1 MTTLSTCWGFVINN
15 PDDNDKLLV
24 RSPNEQ
30 HVKQI
35 VVTPEEASTPH
46 LQGWIKLHRQQ
57 RLSFVKKLLPRAN
70 FKALTNDEYI
80 LNARMYALKDDET
93 TAGNHVITTNE
104 TMPDPINFLQRVI
117 EDWLEYNWETLTEH
131 TLRRVN
137 QQEQIQHQVYSQ
149 KDCFRFLDQ
158 RERELIEEKPWL
170 VKLVLSPMY
179 AKAKKSYWKE
189 ILSNRIHNKNAI
201 DETEEGS
208 QSSDSEGDDQDDHI
222 QDTDDEEE
230 SGTTGSISE
239 GSEDSEEGSGDEA
252 CD

>member
-15 PDDNDKLLV
+15 PDENDKLIV
-24 RSPNEQ
+24 NNPNEQ

-70 FKALTNDEYI
+70 FKPLTNDEYV

-104 TMPDPINFLQRVI
+104 TMPDPINFLNRVI
-117 EDWLEYNWETLTEH
+117 EDWVEVHWETLTDH
-131 TLRRVN
+131 TLRRCN
-137 QQEQIQHQVYSQ
+137 ALSDLDDKLYSQ
-149 KDCFRFLDQ
+149 KDCFRFLDR

-170 VKLVLSPMY
+170 CKLVLSPMY
-179 AKAKKSYWKE
+179 TKAKKSYWKE
-189 ILSNRIHNKNAI
+189 FLNNRLQHKI
-201 DETEEGS
+201 DADDNEGQGTGETNDDEAESTDGFEEGDEEEGGES
-208 QSSDSEGDDQDDHI
+208 SSDQSSDTSSEQ
-222 QDTDDEEE
+222 
-230 SGTTGSISE
+230 
-239 GSEDSEEGSGDEA
+239 DSEQED
-252 CD
+252 